1 MVPPAHIFEGMRG
14 VLVDGVMPVTHI
26 LWATGLNLFFF
37 VVIVAWFYH
46 TFNVCKD
53 KGMLVRVG
61 E

>member
-1 MVPPAHIFEGMRG
+1 MRA
-14 VLVDGVMPVTHI
+14 VLMDGVIPVNHI

-37 VVIVAWFYH
+37 GLIVAWFYH
-46 TFNVCKD
+46 TFNMCKE

>member
-1 MVPPAHIFEGMRG
+1 
-14 VLVDGVMPVTHI
+14 
-26 LWATGLNLFFF
+26 
-37 VVIVAWFYH
+37 VIVAWFYH